1 MQRVSESVFLQS
13 LSKKVIKTDIMIGSI
28 INGIRLPP
36 KLKLPCAAG
45 IFTHRIEVEFYQV
58 IPFLLH
64 HDLFYLCLLFNC
76 CFHVTGADSSS

>member
-1 MQRVSESVFLQS
+1 MPLVKCNEFLRVFFLQS

-36 KLKLPCAAG
+36 KLKLPYAAG
-45 IFTHRIEVEFYQV
+45 IFTHGIEDEFYQV

-64 HDLFYLCLLFNC
+64 HDFF
-76 CFHVTGADSSS
+76 